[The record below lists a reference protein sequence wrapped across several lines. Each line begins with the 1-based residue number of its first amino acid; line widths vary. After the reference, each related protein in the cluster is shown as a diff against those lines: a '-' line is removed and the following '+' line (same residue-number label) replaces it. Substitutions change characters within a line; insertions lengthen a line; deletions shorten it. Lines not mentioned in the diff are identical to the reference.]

1 MSDESEF
8 IPRDFEEEGSAN
20 AKALVHPDSIMP
32 DTLQIIPLKDRPY
45 FPVLIQPLV
54 VNQEPWGPGLKIVSE
69 SPHQLVGLCFAPD
82 LGEGENAKLDRINA
96 VGCVA
101 KVHKMQAADG
111 KIQFIAQ
118 GLRRFRIESWVR
130 KSPPLVARVQYLDPT
145 EEEDENQIR
154 AYGRSMINIIKELA
168 SLNPLYSEELKHYLN
183 YFTPNE
189 PSPLTDFAA
198 AITSADPMELQGILE
213 TVPILDRMQRVLLLM
228 SHELELARLQAKI
241 TQQVQDQV
249 DDQQREFFLRQQLK
263 AIQQELGIAKDD
275 RESDADKFRERL
287 EGLIVPEAASEVI
300 QDELDKLQI
309 LEPSSAEYG
318 VTRNYLDWMTS
329 VPWGKTSVDQ
339 LDLKAARDILDAD
352 HDGLD
357 DVKDRIIEFLG

>member
-1 MSDESEF
+1 
-8 IPRDFEEEGSAN
+8 
-20 AKALVHPDSIMP
+20 
-32 DTLQIIPLKDRPY
+32 
-45 FPVLIQPLV
+45 
-54 VNQEPWGPGLKIVSE
+54 
-69 SPHQLVGLCFAPD
+69 
-82 LGEGENAKLDRINA
+82 
-96 VGCVA
+96 
-101 KVHKMQAADG
+101 
-111 KIQFIAQ
+111 
-118 GLRRFRIESWVR
+118 
-130 KSPPLVARVQYLDPT
+130 
-145 EEEDENQIR
+145 
-154 AYGRSMINIIKELA
+154 
-168 SLNPLYSEELKHYLN
+168 
-183 YFTPNE
+183 
-189 PSPLTDFAA
+189 
-198 AITSADPMELQGILE
+198 MELQGILE

-287 EGLIVPEAASEVI
+287 EGLTVPEAANAVI

-339 LDLKAARDILDAD
+339 LDLKTARDILDAD

-357 DVKDRIIEFLG
+357 DVKDRIIEFLGVGAYRGEIAGSILLLVGPPGVGKTSIGRALHARSGVSSIALVLAACAMRQKSRAPAHLRWRHARNSSKR